1 MLRRLR
7 AGETVDPAAYYFR
20 VVPFFE
26 TAARSYDWLNRVV
39 AVGVGERT
47 PTGVSYKVYSLI

>member
-1 MLRRLR
+1 
-7 AGETVDPAAYYFR
+7 
-20 VVPFFE
+20 VPFFE
-26 TAARSYDWLNRVV
+26 TAAKSYDWLNRVV